1 MAIVKSDYKKVETCL
16 FMHKEKPNVFLLR
29 KVIGSKY
36 FTKVLT
42 LEIRS
47 GWSMR
52 EYKNEAKKE
61 LVKWL
66 DGVTKQAK
74 GLKFKDTTKVNDLF
88 ELWKDKK
95 DTSKKSV
102 ASDIAFYETYLQDSI
117 GKEIVVDVIAAQ
129 IDDIIHNLMHDGKFN
144 KIMGKVRV
152 LSKRTAYDNTRRIL
166 GEMFDIALRNQLI
179 VVNPYT
185 LLTKIAKTT
194 RKTIVKDA
202 VGKFYKLKTAILE
215 LYKDDPFWRG
225 FFLFCL
231 YGRRKGEVVGLKW
244 ENVDL
249 ENDVYYLIDTKNGN
263 DYKKPLPFLVKEAIM
278 QIPADRCSLV
288 FASPKTGESIKN
300 TDRQKMKLDKFVGF
314 DDFKLHGTRHISG
327 SALEELGANSDI
339 IKDHLTHK
347 RDGVTYKNYVTYDTY
362 INSCK
367 ALELLDSIKEDYEF

>member
-1 MAIVKSDYKKVETCL
+1 
-16 FMHKEKPNVFLLR
+16 MHKEKPNVFLLR

-47 GWSMR
+47 GWSKR

-66 DGVTKQAK
+66 DGVTKQVK

-88 ELWKDKK
+88 ELWKGKK
-95 DTSKKSV
+95 DINKKSV

-129 IDDIIHNLMHDGKFN
+129 IDNVIHNLMHDGKFN
-144 KIMGKVRV
+144 KTIGKVQV

-179 VVNPYT
+179 AVNPCA

-202 VGKFYKLKTAILE
+202 IGKFYKLKTAILE

-225 FFLFCL
+225 FLLFCL
-231 YGRRKGEVVGLKW
+231 YGRRKGEVASLKW

-263 DYKKPLPFLVKEAIM
+263 DYKKPLPLFVKEAIM
-278 QIPADRCSLV
+278 QIPADRCGLV

-367 ALELLDSIKEDYEF
+367 ALEMLDNIKCGM

>member
-1 MAIVKSDYKKVETCL
+1 
-16 FMHKEKPNVFLLR
+16 
-29 KVIGSKY
+29 
-36 FTKVLT
+36 
-42 LEIRS
+42 
-47 GWSMR
+47 
-52 EYKNEAKKE
+52 
-61 LVKWL
+61 
-66 DGVTKQAK
+66 
-74 GLKFKDTTKVNDLF
+74 
-88 ELWKDKK
+88 
-95 DTSKKSV
+95 
-102 ASDIAFYETYLQDSI
+102 
-117 GKEIVVDVIAAQ
+117 
-129 IDDIIHNLMHDGKFN
+129 
-144 KIMGKVRV
+144 
-152 LSKRTAYDNTRRIL
+152 
-166 GEMFDIALRNQLI
+166 MFDIALRNQLI
-179 VVNPYT
+179 VVNPCT

-202 VGKFYKLKTAILE
+202 IGKFYKLKTAILE

-231 YGRRKGEVVGLKW
+231 YGRRKGEVASLKW
-244 ENVDL
+244 ENIDL

-263 DYKKPLPFLVKEAIM
+263 DYKKPLPLLVKEAIT
-278 QIPADRCSLV
+278 QIPTDRYGLV

-367 ALELLDSIKEDYEF
+367 ALELLESIKEDYEF

>member
-1 MAIVKSDYKKVETCL
+1 M
-16 FMHKEKPNVFLLR
+16 
-29 KVIGSKY
+29 
-36 FTKVLT
+36 
-42 LEIRS
+42 
-47 GWSMR
+47 
-52 EYKNEAKKE
+52 
-61 LVKWL
+61 
-66 DGVTKQAK
+66 
-74 GLKFKDTTKVNDLF
+74 
-88 ELWKDKK
+88 
-95 DTSKKSV
+95 
-102 ASDIAFYETYLQDSI
+102 QDSI

-129 IDDIIHNLMHDGKFN
+129 IDNVIHNLMHDGKFN
-144 KIMGKVRV
+144 KIIGKVQV

-179 VVNPYT
+179 AVNPCA
-185 LLTKIAKTT
+185 LLTKMAKTT

-202 VGKFYKLKTAILE
+202 LSKFYKLKTAILE

-231 YGRRKGEVVGLKW
+231 YGRRKGEVASLKW
-244 ENVDL
+244 ENIDL

-278 QIPADRCSLV
+278 QIPADRRSLV
-288 FASPKTGESIKN
+288 FASPKTGKSIKN

-314 DDFKLHGTRHISG
+314 HDFKLHGTRHISG

-367 ALELLDSIKEDYEF
+367 ALELLESIKEDYEF